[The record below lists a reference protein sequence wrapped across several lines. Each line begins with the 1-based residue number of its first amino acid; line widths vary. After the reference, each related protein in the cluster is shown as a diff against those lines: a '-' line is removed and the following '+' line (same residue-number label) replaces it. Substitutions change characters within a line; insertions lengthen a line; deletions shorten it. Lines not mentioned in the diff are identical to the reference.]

1 MTLAFAL
8 RGSNGLVIGA
18 DSRVTKPDGTADT
31 STKFLRVNR
40 EVGILTYGNAEIGH
54 HAINRI
60 VDRVN
65 NYGDFRREK
74 RTVHFS
80 EIQEITKNISKDTFD
95 AELQKINDE
104 LKKNGKPKIES
115 SNPDLLTGIVLGGYD
130 ANETNQF
137 KIVHLVSPY
146 FEVEHRADI
155 VAAQWHVSQFLINHF
170 YYFEMDVEQLKRLA
184 VFMLIETET
193 VSTTVGGQLKLAT
206 VTLDQGFQLLNEK
219 DIQNIIRE
227 NQPRFA
233 KYHKM
238 LLDNLRFFKN
248 NEFT

>member
-18 DSRVTKPDGTADT
+18 DSRVTGPDGTADT

-54 HAINRI
+54 STINRI
-60 VDRVN
+60 VDEVN
-65 NYGDFRREK
+65 NYGDFGRGK

-80 EIQEITKNISKDTFD
+80 EIQKISEKIFKDTFNTRLQGIN
-95 AELQKINDE
+95 AELRNQR
-104 LKKNGKPKIES
+104 KPEIDRD
-115 SNPDLLTGIVLGGYD
+115 NLVLLTGIVLGGYD

-137 KIVHLVSPY
+137 KIVHLDSPN
-146 FEVEHRADI
+146 FRVESRADI
-155 VAAQWHVSQFLINHF
+155 VAAQWHVSQFLSNHF
-170 YYFEMDVEQLKRLA
+170 YYSEMDVEQLKRLA

-193 VSTTVGGQLKLAT
+193 VSATVGGQLKLAS

-233 KYHKM
+233 KYRRI
-238 LLDNLRFFKN
+238 LLDNLRSL
-248 NEFT
+248 